1 MAPRTIAALLS
12 ATTVSTL
19 WQFPTLSQSDRY
31 IPVGTDQFSRTT
43 IYLDLQSLE
52 KTSPD
57 SYRYSIF
64 SDSTED
70 DTGKKGRF
78 EEVIVVNCNQM
89 NSIVHLGSR
98 LYDAEGH
105 LIKTDPPPGTQEV
118 SANSGLTPY
127 LNANQTVCNKM
138 R

>member
-1 MAPRTIAALLS
+1 MTRRTIAALLS
-12 ATTVSTL
+12 ATAVSTL
-19 WQFPTLSQSDRY
+19 WQFPSLCQSERY
-31 IPVGTDQFSRTT
+31 IPVGTDQFSKTT
-43 IYLDLQSLE
+43 VYLDLQSLE

-57 SYRYSIF
+57 SYRYTIF
-64 SDSTED
+64 SDSTDD

-89 NSIVHLGSR
+89 NSIIHLGSR

-105 LIKTDPPPGTQEV
+105 LIKTDPPPGTQDV
-118 SANSGLTPY
+118 STHSGLTPY